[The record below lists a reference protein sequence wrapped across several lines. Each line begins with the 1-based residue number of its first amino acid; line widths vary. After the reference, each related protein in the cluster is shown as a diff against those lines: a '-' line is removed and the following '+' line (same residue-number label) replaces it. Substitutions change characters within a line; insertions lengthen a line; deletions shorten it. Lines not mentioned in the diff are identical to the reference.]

1 MKKIILSMALFA
13 MTAMTAQAQAVYQE
27 ILRMSKEVANDEKK
41 DTELRKIA
49 QFKVDEL
56 SYMAIKTRELMPD
69 SSAAVLDHQAL
80 AMYEFINMY
89 MDKLAIAKKKEK
101 KELVKYYFKQAT
113 TNNPRFQDT
122 DLELTQA
129 YYNND
134 GYLTQFSLDTDWQKA
149 LLEVKKRNWSSLR

>member
-1 MKKIILSMALFA
+1 
-13 MTAMTAQAQAVYQE
+13 
-27 ILRMSKEVANDEKK
+27 MSKEVANDEKK

-101 KELVKYYFKQAT
+101 KELVKYYFKQAS

-149 LLEVKKRNWSSLR
+149 LLEVKKRNWSNLR

>member
-1 MKKIILSMALFA
+1 MKKIILTMALFA
-13 MTAMTAQAQAVYQE
+13 ITTMTVQAQAVYKE

-101 KELVKYYFKQAT
+101 KELVKYYFKQAS

-149 LLEVKKRNWSSLR
+149 LLEVKKRNWSNLR

>member
-1 MKKIILSMALFA
+1 MKKIILSMAIFA
-13 MTAMTAQAQAVYQE
+13 MTTMTAQAQAVYQE

-49 QFKVDEL
+49 MFKVDEL
-56 SYMAIKTRELMPD
+56 NYMAIKTRELMPD

-89 MDKLAIAKKKEK
+89 MDKMAIAKKKEK

-122 DLELTQA
+122 DTELTLA

-134 GYLTQFSLDTDWQKA
+134 AYLTQFSLDTDWQKA
-149 LLEVKKRNWSSLR
+149 LLEVKKRNWSNLR